1 LKQLF
6 EVAIAPVNIAL
17 TILFVLVIVYW
28 LVSTIF
34 GAEFDTDMDIDV
46 DIDVDLDVDVDMDFD
61 ARTSVD
67 LDPGD
72 ISNVEV
78 NKEDV
83 VRNRRKKLKWWQ
95 IILVYFNFVEL
106 PFMFTFTFWV
116 LFWWVIS
123 MVGTYF
129 TGSYN
134 NAFGFVFF
142 FGGMIF
148 SLPITKVVTA
158 PFKVFFKNFNRGG
171 EDSIE
176 MLGREGVLST
186 QLSGQ
191 KMTMLEIVIDSSPM
205 KVHVTSKN
213 GETIERGTRV
223 QITNKVESKQVY
235 IVESLN

>member
-1 LKQLF
+1 MNQLY

-17 TILFVLVIVYW
+17 TILFALLIVYW

-46 DIDVDLDVDVDMDFD
+46 DIDVDVDMDLDADFD

-67 LDPGD
+67 LDAGD
-72 ISNVEV
+72 ISNAEI

-158 PFKVFFKNFNRGG
+158 PFKSFFKNFNRGG
-171 EDSIE
+171 EESVVL
-176 MLGREGVLST
+176 LGREGVLGRE
-186 QLSGQ
+186 LEGE
-191 KMTMLEIVIDSSPM
+191 KMAMLDIVIESSPM
-205 KVHVTSKN
+205 KVHVQSKN
-213 GETIERGTRV
+213 GIKIPRGTKV
-223 QITNKVESKQVY
+223 QITNKIDNKQVY
-235 IVESLN
+235 IVEPTH

>member
-1 LKQLF
+1 MKQLF

-17 TILFVLVIVYW
+17 TVLFVLVIVYW

-46 DIDVDLDVDVDMDFD
+46 DLDLDVDMDADFD
-61 ARTSVD
+61 ARSSVD
-67 LDPGD
+67 LDHAD
-72 ISNVEV
+72 ISNAEV
-78 NKEDV
+78 NREDV
-83 VRNRRKKLKWWQ
+83 ITNRRKSLKWWQ

-106 PFMFTFTFWV
+106 PFMFTFTFWI

-129 TGSYN
+129 TGSYD
-134 NAFGFVFF
+134 NAFGFIFF
-142 FGGMIF
+142 FGGMVF

-158 PFKVFFKNFNRGG
+158 PFKAFFKNFNRGG
-171 EDSIE
+171 EESIE

-186 QLSGQ
+186 DLSGT
-191 KMTMLEIVIDSSPM
+191 KITMLDVVIDSSPM
-205 KVHVTSKN
+205 KIHVSSKN

-223 QITNKVESKQVY
+223 QITNKVEHKQVY
-235 IVESLN
+235 IIESLN